1 MLAVPTFSG
10 LSHQPGAASVD
21 DEISQGRCAMHTER
35 QIGHGRSFLQGS
47 TFFKAR
53 PTVVAAMLIAAA
65 LLCFIAVGQSSGSGG
80 ELAVP
85 PQDDH
90 STGIS
95 RAAIEKFWAIYHGN
109 DYAAI
114 PKAQDELQKAIQS
127 DPNNPT
133 LYALLGATHFW
144 HVGELTRDP
153 NWKAHQ
159 NVLAQDMSTAAS
171 LFQKALDLDYYTQ
184 HPIGYINDDHL
195 PGYLG
200 ITTVHTGQEY
210 HDPNVIAKG
219 DRILDFAAYQF
230 PEFNNF
236 NRWAAHLDDA
246 RDSETYNKALN
257 SLWQSIDAC
266 IGTQIDRTNPDMK
279 PYLHL
284 ATSVGRKKA
293 CWWEGDIAPHG
304 FEGLVLNLGNG
315 LVKAGQIDAARV
327 MYANARYASNYDTW
341 PYRDV
346 LETIAASDLNARAA
360 LYAPGA
366 NPKSAPP
373 LNVPNRSC
381 VYCHATVPE
390 SEAR

>member
-1 MLAVPTFSG
+1 M
-10 LSHQPGAASVD
+10 D
-21 DEISQGRCAMHTER
+21 TESR
-35 QIGHGRSFLQGS
+35 IEPGRSFFPGTS
-47 TFFKAR
+47 VFKAR
-53 PTVVAAMLIAAA
+53 PALVAATLIAAA
-65 LLCFIAVGQSSGSGG
+65 LLCFIAVGQSSGRGG
-80 ELAVP
+80 ERAFP
-85 PQDDH
+85 AQDDH
-90 STGIS
+90 GTGIS
-95 RAAIEKFWAIYHGN
+95 RAAIEKFWTIYHGN

-114 PKAQDELQKAIQS
+114 PEAQGELQKAIQS

-159 NVLAQDMSTAAS
+159 NVLAQDMPTAAS

-184 HPIGYINDDHL
+184 HPIGHINDDHL

-200 ITTVHTGQEY
+200 ITTVHTGQQFQN
-210 HDPNVIAKG
+210 PNLIAKG
-219 DRILDFAAYQF
+219 DGVLDFAAYQF

-236 NRWAAHLDDA
+236 NRWAAHPDDA
-246 RDSETYNKALN
+246 RDSQAYNKALD

-266 IGTQIDRTNPDMK
+266 IGTQLDRTNPDMK
-279 PYLHL
+279 PYLQL
-284 ATSVGRKKA
+284 VTSVGRKKA
-293 CWWEGDIAPHG
+293 CWWEGDIAPYG

-315 LVKAGQIDAARV
+315 LVKAGQVDAARV
-327 MYANARYASNYDTW
+327 MYANARYARNYDTW

-366 NPKSAPP
+366 SKNAPP

-381 VYCHATVPE
+381 VYCHATIPE
-390 SEAR
+390 PGARE